1 MHQMVDGCVLPAATP
16 SATPVR
22 TARDPGT
29 DLDRDYDGLID
40 ITTAQQLIL
49 MSLDPNGNGKPME
62 KGLDYAANANFNET
76 GLSGPKPS
84 NGTTYH
90 NSDAFP
96 RERLGNDGTTNGC
109 PESKCVGYELLK
121 DIDLSGIDPSNPL
134 GALSE
139 HKEAL
144 LMVNGLG
151 NHLVPWQ
158 TVLEGNGYRILGLNI
173 GNDNASSVGFIRDI
187 GPNGVVRNLGFVSPR
202 VRGDSFAAELAV
214 NPGYRQPAG
223 ARGLLSR
230 HHCRHQRRRHH
241 ERVRTRR
248 RGNCR
253 QRQRRPHHRTRTAPT
268 LTIPHQTRNGLNAS
282 GPPAP

>member
-16 SATPVR
+16 STTPVR
-22 TARDPGT
+22 TARDPST
-29 DLDRDYDGLID
+29 DLDSDYDGLID
-40 ITTAQQLIL
+40 ITTAKQLIL

-109 PESKCVGYELLK
+109 PESKCVGYELLN

-134 GALSE
+134 GTLSE

-187 GPNGVVRNLGFVSPR
+187 GPNGVVRNLGC
-202 VRGDSFAAELAV
+202 
-214 NPGYRQPAG
+214 QPAG

-230 HHCRHQRRRHH
+230 HHCRHQRRPHH

-253 QRQRRPHHRTRTAPT
+253 QRQRRPHHRTERHRRLQFRIRPVTD
-268 LTIPHQTRNGLNAS
+268 
-282 GPPAP
+282 